1 RGLEVVQGRAL
12 LWRLLDLR
20 RLAVSELLEML
31 VVPGCQRVERL
42 ENAIDEVPG
51 GRRQSPLIAEPAVRV
66 ARMELWIP
74 GRQVDGELDPVEV
87 EFATLQHRRHASLLR
102 NHAILRVEL
111 PSGDRVNLALLAPRL
126 SITDFLESV
135 SLLLGRESVAAVA
148 DRGQAHVELAVGLGD
163 LDLFVRLVHREA
175 GHGENMA
182 VLLAHREARVVDRER
197 RDQLQVALH
206 HAPVS
211 RQRGPAQLGDGRLGH
226 AGGERARYPDSVLV
240 LTHVDHGGA
249 ASGVVVVLTGGY
261 HSILG
266 MSVSGSHC
274 DLSAF
279 HQAPVVTEHG
289 TEAE

>member
-175 GHGENMA
+175 GHGETWPSFSRI
-182 VLLAHREARVVDRER
+182 VKPGLLTASA
-197 RDQLQVALH
+197 AIS
-206 HAPVS
+206 S
-211 RQRGPAQLGDGRLGH
+211 RLPSTTRQS
-226 AGGERARYPDSVLV
+226 PDSG
-240 LTHVDHGGA
+240 DRRSSAMA
-249 ASGVVVVLTGGY
+249 ASVMPGVSAPATQIPCLSSPTLTTAAQRAE
-261 HSILG
+261 
-266 MSVSGSHC
+266 
-274 DLSAF
+274 LS
-279 HQAPVVTEHG
+279 
-289 TEAE
+289 